1 MTSYIRWF
9 REIRLADVPLVGGKN
24 ASLGELY
31 SELTG
36 AGVRVPNGFAITA
49 EAYTALLDGN
59 GLRDAMARILKGVT
73 GEDLQALAEA
83 GRALRRLIVG
93 APPPPGLEDDVI
105 AASRARCRGDGAGGA
120 GAGRAGG
127 AA

>member
-1 MTSYIRWF
+1 MTYIRWF

-31 SELTG
+31 SELTE

-59 GLRDAMARILKGVT
+59 GLHDAMSRILKGVT
-73 GEDLQALAEA
+73 GEDLEAMAEA
-83 GRALRRLIVG
+83 GRALRRLIVE
-93 APPPPGLEDDVI
+93 APPPPGLEEDRKSTRLNSSHGYI
-105 AASRARCRGDGAGGA
+105 
-120 GAGRAGG
+120 
-127 AA
+127 